1 MSSPGTTD
9 LADLPAL
16 PIDGEPVQLHTME
29 KNVAVDNPAAKLH
42 DERER
47 DTKDMNA
54 LVTSIQ
60 TASATGA
67 LQLPQRDVPQSQDH
81 LTHDS
86 QVRANYVP
94 PAGADYIGAGPTSD
108 EIMRQHAAK
117 QKAHDAGD
125 RTLDMLQMPIIL
137 SILYFAF
144 QMPIIRK
151 FAYDKLPFLF
161 SKDGNPTTVGSAI
174 ASMAFAG
181 AYTALTYGLDYVST

>member
-16 PIDGEPVQLHTME
+16 PIDGDPVQLHTME
-29 KNVAVDNPAAKLH
+29 KNVVVENPAAKLH

-60 TASATGA
+60 NASAGGT
-67 LQLPQRDVPQSQDH
+67 LQLPQQDVPQSQDH

-94 PAGADYIGAGPTSD
+94 PAGVDYIGAGPTSE

-117 QKAHDAGD
+117 QKACDAGD

-161 SKDGNPTTVGSAI
+161 SKDGNQTTMGSAI
-174 ASMAFAG
+174 ASVAFAG
-181 AYTALTYGLDYVST
+181 AYTALTYGLDYISA

>member
-9 LADLPAL
+9 LADLPMVPL
-16 PIDGEPVQLHTME
+16 DGEPVQLHTVE
-29 KNVAVDNPAAKLH
+29 KNVVVDNPAARLQE
-42 DERER
+42 DRER

-54 LVTSIQ
+54 LVTGIQ
-60 TASATGA
+60 TASAAGA
-67 LQLPQRDVPQSQDH
+67 LQLPQRDVPQNQDH
-81 LTHDS
+81 LTQDS
-86 QVRANYVP
+86 QSRANYVP
-94 PAGADYIGAGPTSD
+94 AAGADYIGAGPTSE
-108 EIMRQHAAK
+108 EIMHQHAAK
-117 QKAHDAGD
+117 QKAQDAGD

-174 ASMAFAG
+174 ASVAFAG
-181 AYTALTYGLDYVST
+181 AYTALTYGLDYIST

>member
-29 KNVAVDNPAAKLH
+29 NNVVVENPAAKLH
-42 DERER
+42 DERE
-47 DTKDMNA
+47 TKDMNA

-60 TASATGA
+60 NASATGA
-67 LQLPQRDVPQSQDH
+67 LQLPQRDVPHNQNH

-108 EIMRQHAAK
+108 DIMRQHAAK

-125 RTLDMLQMPIIL
+125 RMLDMLQMPIIL

-151 FAYDKLPFLF
+151 FVYEKLPFLF
-161 SKDGNPTTVGSAI
+161 SKDGNPTTMGSAI
-174 ASMAFAG
+174 ASVAFAG
-181 AYTALTYGLDYVST
+181 AYTVLTYGLDYVST

>member
-16 PIDGEPVQLHTME
+16 SIDSGPVQLRTME
-29 KNVAVDNPAAKLH
+29 KNVVVENPAAKLH
-42 DERER
+42 EERER
-47 DTKDMNA
+47 DTNDMNA

-60 TASATGA
+60 SASATGA
-67 LQLPQRDVPQSQDH
+67 LQLPQRDVPQSQNH

-86 QVRANYVP
+86 QVRANYIP
-94 PAGADYIGAGPTSD
+94 PAGADYIGAGPTSED
-108 EIMRQHAAK
+108 MMLQHAAK
-117 QKAHDAGD
+117 QKAHDTGD

-151 FAYDKLPFLF
+151 FAYDKLTFLF
-161 SKDGNPTTVGSAI
+161 SKDGNPTTAGSAI
-174 ASMAFAG
+174 ASVAFAG
-181 AYTALTYGLDYVST
+181 AYTTLTYGLEYIST

>member
-9 LADLPAL
+9 LADLPMVPL
-16 PIDGEPVQLHTME
+16 DGEPVQLHTAE
-29 KNVAVDNPAAKLH
+29 KNVVVDNPAARLQE
-42 DERER
+42 DRER

-54 LVTSIQ
+54 LVTGIQ
-60 TASATGA
+60 TASAAGA
-67 LQLPQRDVPQSQDH
+67 LQLPQRDVPQNQDH
-81 LTHDS
+81 LTQDS
-86 QVRANYVP
+86 QTRANYVP
-94 PAGADYIGAGPTSD
+94 AAGADYIGAGPTSE

-117 QKAHDAGD
+117 QKAQDAGD

-144 QMPIIRK
+144 QMPVIRK

-174 ASMAFAG
+174 ASVAFAG
-181 AYTALTYGLDYVST
+181 AYTALTYGLDYIST

>member
-9 LADLPAL
+9 LADLPTL
-16 PIDGEPVQLHTME
+16 PINGDPVQLHTSE
-29 KNVAVDNPAAKLH
+29 KNVVVENPAAKLQN
-42 DERER
+42 ERER
-47 DTKDMNA
+47 DTTNMNA

-60 TASATGA
+60 TASAAGA

-94 PAGADYIGAGPTSD
+94 PTGPDYIGAGPTSED
-108 EIMRQHAAK
+108 IMRQHAAK
-117 QKAHDAGD
+117 QNAHDADD
-125 RTLDMLQMPIIL
+125 RTLDMLQIPIIL

-161 SKDGNPTTVGSAI
+161 AKDGNPTTVGSAI
-174 ASMAFAG
+174 TSIAFAG
-181 AYTALTYGLDYVST
+181 AYTALTYGLEYISA

>member
-9 LADLPAL
+9 LADLPTV
-16 PIDGEPVQLHTME
+16 PIDSEPVQLQTTE
-29 KNVAVDNPAAKLH
+29 KNVVMDNPAARLQE
-42 DERER
+42 DRER
-47 DTKDMNA
+47 DTKEMNA

-60 TASATGA
+60 TASAAGA

-81 LTHDS
+81 LTKDS
-86 QVRANYVP
+86 QVRANYIP
-94 PAGADYIGAGPTSD
+94 PAGVDYIGAGPTSED
-108 EIMRQHAAK
+108 IMRQHAAK
-117 QKAHDAGD
+117 QKAYDAGD

-161 SKDGNPTTVGSAI
+161 FKDGNPTTVGSAI
-174 ASMAFAG
+174 ASIAFAG
-181 AYTALTYGLDYVST
+181 AYTALTYGLDYIST

>member
-9 LADLPAL
+9 LADLPTVPLDA
-16 PIDGEPVQLHTME
+16 EPVQLHTTE
-29 KNVAVDNPAAKLH
+29 KNAVVDNPAARLQE
-42 DERER
+42 DRER

-54 LVTSIQ
+54 LVTGIQ
-60 TASATGA
+60 TASAAGA
-67 LQLPQRDVPQSQDH
+67 LQLPQGDVPQNQDH
-81 LTHDS
+81 LTRDS
-86 QVRANYVP
+86 QARANYVP
-94 PAGADYIGAGPTSD
+94 AAGADYIGAGPTSE

-117 QKAHDAGD
+117 QKAQDAGD
-125 RTLDMLQMPIIL
+125 RTLDVLQMPIIL

-174 ASMAFAG
+174 ASVAFAG
-181 AYTALTYGLDYVST
+181 AYTALSYGLDYIST